1 MSRGWGTSR
10 VFMHG
15 DVHAM
20 MQTCMAGGL
29 LQLCEQLQEAL
40 EEARASLRAASRL
53 GMDLVGQYATTAS
66 AATACMDVGGEEDGD
81 ECESKPSGL
90 NVGVDLRGTAVEG
103 SHLSC

>member
-1 MSRGWGTSR
+1 MEGEKEAEMEGDEQGLSTSGA
-10 VFMHG
+10 FMHG

-53 GMDLVGQYATTAS
+53 GMDLAGQYATTAS
-66 AATACMDVGGEEDGD
+66 AATACMDVGGEADGD
-81 ECESKPSGL
+81 EARDDEKL
-90 NVGVDLRGTAVEG
+90 
-103 SHLSC
+103 